1 MKSFVAISVIFL
13 LMIAVIA
20 NNAVYMNEAVDDFI
34 VTLQFADE
42 SEDIDSMTKLEG
54 LQIKWEKEKNYI
66 QASVSH
72 KKIDTI
78 NDLLTSLLI
87 YKRHGN
93 REEYEKTAE
102 LLRVAFEELR
112 LLEEFSAVSI
122 F

>member
-20 NNAVYMNEAVDDFI
+20 SNAVYMNEAVDDFI
-34 VTLQFADE
+34 VTLQFVDE
-42 SEDIDSMTKLEG
+42 SENIDSMTKLEG

-78 NDLLTSLLI
+78 NDLLISLLI
-87 YKRHGN
+87 YKRYGN
-93 REEYEKTAE
+93 QEEYEKTAE

-112 LLEEFSAVSI
+112 LLEEFSAVNI